1 MHRRLNASPR
11 SPTGNRPSID
21 TVEVLLLAIGLVAM
35 YGFTLVDLARTTW
48 STPEQGHGPIV
59 LGVSAWLAA
68 RKWAQLKALPPAA
81 ASWTGAVLVTLGSV
95 TYFVG
100 RALDVQFLEVGSLPI
115 VLAGTLLFWRGP
127 RGLVVA
133 WFPIFFLLFMVPLPG
148 AVVDVLTMPMKL
160 AVSWVV
166 ETVLYAAGYPI
177 ARNGVIL
184 QVGQYQLL
192 VADVCAGLQTLFT
205 LEAMGL
211 LYLNLISHPSAL
223 RTTLLAILIVPI
235 AFAANV
241 IRVIILVLI
250 TYYLGDEVG
259 QGFIHGFAGIVL
271 FASALAL
278 TIFVDHILRALVPSR
293 SHPRPV
299 TGV

>member
-1 MHRRLNASPR
+1 M
-11 SPTGNRPSID
+11 
-21 TVEVLLLAIGLVAM
+21 
-35 YGFTLVDLARTTW
+35 
-48 STPEQGHGPIV
+48 
-59 LGVSAWLAA
+59 
-68 RKWAQLKALPPAA
+68 
-81 ASWTGAVLVTLGSV
+81 
-95 TYFVG
+95 
-100 RALDVQFLEVGSLPI
+100 
-115 VLAGTLLFWRGP
+115 
-127 RGLVVA
+127 
-133 WFPIFFLLFMVPLPG
+133 PLPG